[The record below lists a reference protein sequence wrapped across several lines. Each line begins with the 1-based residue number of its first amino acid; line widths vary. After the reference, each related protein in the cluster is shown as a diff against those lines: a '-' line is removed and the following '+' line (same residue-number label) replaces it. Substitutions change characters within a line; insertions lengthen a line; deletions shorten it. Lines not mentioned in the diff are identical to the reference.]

1 MIRYQFRK
9 PKPGA
14 SQKQKMRM
22 VDYIKANF
30 AEILGSDVDL
40 LDQPDGL
47 EILHVKY
54 FGTKARASR
63 KVA

>member
-1 MIRYQFRK
+1 MVPYQFRK
-9 PKPGA
+9 PAPSD
-14 SQKQKMRM
+14 SQRQTMRM

-30 AEILGSDVDL
+30 AEVLGSDVHL

-54 FGTKARASR
+54 FGTRARAPR